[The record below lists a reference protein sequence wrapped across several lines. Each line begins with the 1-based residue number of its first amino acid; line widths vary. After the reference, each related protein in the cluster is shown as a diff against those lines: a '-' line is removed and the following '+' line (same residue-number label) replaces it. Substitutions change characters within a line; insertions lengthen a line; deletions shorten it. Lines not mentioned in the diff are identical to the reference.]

1 MITKQQ
7 LDNWESEVATLRQ
20 RIGALTA
27 ELEYNE
33 EGYKKIRKQ
42 NKELRDD
49 GKRLVNL
56 FDRNRIMCKVL
67 NTGKEYY
74 TYDIE
79 QSEFNKVIE
88 QHKALVEKHEKGI

>member
-33 EGYKKIRKQ
+33 EGYKKTRKQ
-42 NKELRDD
+42 NKELIED
-49 GKRLVNL
+49 GARMVNL
-56 FDRNRIMCKVL
+56 L
-67 NTGKEYY
+67 NNVQESFVGGDGVVYY
-74 TYDIE
+74 RYELMANETQTILNQHNALIE
-79 QSEFNKVIE
+79 Q
-88 QHKALVEKHEKGI
+88 LEKGI